1 MNPHDRYFSQQRV
14 TLAARTSNALPL
26 PSRRRFSFVSFVMGV
41 AFGAA
46 VALGMV
52 AATEQACPA
61 VASNAAAAIGE
72 AHWQLYRALQDGPQ
86 WKL

>member
-1 MNPHDRYFSQQRV
+1 MNPHDRYFAQQRV
-14 TLAARTSNALPL
+14 TLTARAANTLPP
-26 PSRRRFSFVSFVMGV
+26 PSRDRFSFVSFVMGV

-61 VASNAAAAIGE
+61 VASNATAIGE